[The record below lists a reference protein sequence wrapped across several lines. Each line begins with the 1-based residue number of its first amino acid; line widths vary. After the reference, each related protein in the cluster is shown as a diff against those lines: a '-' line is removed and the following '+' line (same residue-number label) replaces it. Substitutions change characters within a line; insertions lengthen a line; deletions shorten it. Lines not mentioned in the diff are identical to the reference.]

1 MLKKGQSI
9 LEYMIILAVIVGAV
23 IVGSRFMK
31 DSTEQGLTDA
41 TEAME
46 SATGKFKSQIGGGT
60 GN

>member
-1 MLKKGQSI
+1 MLRKGQSI

-23 IVGSRFMK
+23 IVGAKFMK
-31 DSTEQGLTDA
+31 SSTEQGLTDA

-46 SATGKFKSQIGGGT
+46 SSTGKFKDQIGGGT